1 MICAKCGARLLDTDQ
16 FCPECGAKVIREKRC
31 PDCGAVLREGTK
43 FCHKCGRLVENMQ
56 SSCRKKE
63 ETIDIPIDAI
73 ERTIVAETEAK
84 VMAECEEEELLHRKP
99 ATKTAERRTEAGQ
112 TVKRSSAG
120 PHEGRTTKARHSQD
134 GAAKRS
140 PEPPV
145 KKRAATDT
153 PPKKRKPVYREED
166 DWEDE
171 EDDEESVDVI
181 TIMTAV
187 VGCVLLVVVAFL
199 AYNLYRQYVPKDY
212 EKTQEQQLE
221 EQQVEQEGQEGQEE
235 QTADEGENA
244 VGTLI
249 IVDNVNVRDNPSTQG
264 TNVLKVAKAGETY
277 ECYGSVE
284 DGEWYEIRLE
294 DGTTGYVFKDYVK
307 IEE

>member
-1 MICAKCGARLLDTDQ
+1 MICAKCGVRLLDTDQ

-56 SSCRKKE
+56 SPRQKKE

-84 VMAECEEEELLHRKP
+84 VMAECEKEEHLH
-99 ATKTAERRTEAGQ
+99 
-112 TVKRSSAG
+112 SA
-120 PHEGRTTKARHSQD
+120 KARPSQ
-134 GAAKRS
+134 GSAAKRS
-140 PEPPV
+140 PKPPA
-145 KKRAATDT
+145 KKRAATGT
-153 PPKKRKPVYREED
+153 PPKKRKPVYREEE
-166 DWEDE
+166 DWEDDE
-171 EDDEESVDVI
+171 EDEESVDVI

-212 EKTQEQQLE
+212 EKAQEQQLE
-221 EQQVEQEGQEGQEE
+221 EQQVEQEGQEE
-235 QTADEGENA
+235 QTADESENA

-249 IVDNVNVRDNPSTQG
+249 IIDNVNVRDNPSTQG

-284 DGEWYEIRLE
+284 GGEWYEIRLE

-307 IEE
+307 MEE